1 MKKIIRYGIAFWEK
15 EFLGSTPKTLFYLLD
30 FAGYLIY
37 YTHKKVTYKSLTCER
52 DFGGEQMSQFYC
64 REEELR
70 KLNKRYAGDKFE
82 CIVIYGRRRVG
93 KTALINEFCKDKPAI
108 FFSALNTTG
117 KENLEAL
124 SRSIMSYERP
134 DMESA
139 PEFLSYD
146 AALDELTVLSKEE
159 RIVFVIDE
167 YPYLAKAKPAISAML
182 QHVIDHKWIE
192 SKMYLILCGS
202 SMSFMESQVLGQ
214 ESPLYGRRTGQFKI
228 EPLDYK
234 ETAVFH
240 PNLSAED
247 NALIYGITGGVP
259 HYINKLDVRDSVE
272 EALLDNFFD
281 RSSYLY
287 EEPGNLLKQ
296 ELREPAIYNAIIKA
310 IAEGAS
316 RMNDIKMRV
325 GEETSVVSKYLK
337 TLIDLG
343 IVRKETPITEKPG
356 KKTIYLLANNF
367 FRFWYR
373 FVPVNRSAIDSGR
386 IAKTYPHAV
395 KQYLSDYM
403 GLIFEKMCRDYLL
416 YYSDGLPIEL
426 SEIGQWWGTD
436 PKKKKQVQI
445 DIVGTPAEGKDYVI
459 GSCKYRNE
467 KTDVDELDL
476 IRDYASIF
484 GKGNNYHYYI
494 FSKSGFTDR
503 LLQAQERGE
512 VQLITLEDLY
522 K

>member
-1 MKKIIRYGIAFWEK
+1 MNR
-15 EFLGSTPKTLFYLLD
+15 
-30 FAGYLIY
+30 
-37 YTHKKVTYKSLTCER
+37 
-52 DFGGEQMSQFYC
+52 FYC

-70 KLNKRYAGDKFE
+70 KLNKRYADDKFE

-93 KTALINEFCKDKPAI
+93 KTALINEFCKDKPTI

-124 SRSIMSYERP
+124 SKSIMSFERP

-139 PEFLSYD
+139 LEFQSYD
-146 AALDELTVLSKEE
+146 AALNELTALTKEK

-182 QHVIDHKWIE
+182 QHIIDHKWTE

-202 SMSFMESQVLGQ
+202 SMSFMESQVLGK

-228 EPLDYK
+228 EPLDYR

-240 PNLSAED
+240 TDLSAED
-247 NALIYGITGGVP
+247 NSLIYGITGGIP
-259 HYINKLDVRDSVE
+259 HYINKLDVKESVD

-287 EEPGNLLKQ
+287 EEPANLLKQ
-296 ELREPAIYNAIIKA
+296 ELREPAIYNAIIKE
-310 IAEGAS
+310 IAGGAS
-316 RMNDIKMRV
+316 RMNDIKMKV
-325 GEETSVVSKYLK
+325 GEENSVISKYLK
-337 TLIDLG
+337 TLIELG
-343 IVRKETPITEKPG
+343 IVKKETPIAEKPG
-356 KKTIYLLANNF
+356 KKTIYLLEDNF

-373 FVPVNRSAIDSGR
+373 FVPNNVSMIDSGR
-386 IAKTYPHAV
+386 IEKTYPNAV
-395 KQYLSDYM
+395 KRYFHDYM

-416 YYSDGLPIEL
+416 YYADHLPIEL
-426 SEIGQWWGTD
+426 SEIGQWWGAD

-445 DIVGTPAEGKDYVI
+445 DIVGTPVEGKNYII

-467 KTDVDELDL
+467 KIGVDELEL
-476 IRDYASIF
+476 LRDYASVF
-484 GKGNNYHYYI
+484 GKGDNYHYYI
-494 FSKSGFTDR
+494 FSKGGFTEG

-512 VQLITLEDLY
+512 VRLITLDELY

>member
-1 MKKIIRYGIAFWEK
+1 MNR
-15 EFLGSTPKTLFYLLD
+15 
-30 FAGYLIY
+30 
-37 YTHKKVTYKSLTCER
+37 
-52 DFGGEQMSQFYC
+52 FYC
-64 REEELR
+64 REDELL
-70 KLNKRYAGDKFE
+70 KLNKRYADDKFE

-93 KTALINEFCKDKPAI
+93 KTALINEFCKGKPTI

-124 SRSIMSYERP
+124 SKSIMSFERP

-139 PEFLSYD
+139 LEFQSYD
-146 AALDELTVLSKEE
+146 AALDELTALTKEK

-182 QHVIDHKWIE
+182 QHIIDHKWTE

-202 SMSFMESQVLGQ
+202 SMSFMESQVLGK

-240 PNLSAED
+240 PDLSAED
-247 NALIYGITGGVP
+247 NSLIYGITGGIP
-259 HYINKLDVRDSVE
+259 HYINKLDVKESVD

-287 EEPGNLLKQ
+287 EEPANLLKQ
-296 ELREPAIYNAIIKA
+296 ELREPAIYNAIIKE
-310 IAEGAS
+310 IAGGAS
-316 RMNDIKMRV
+316 RMNDIKMKV
-325 GEETSVVSKYLK
+325 GEENSVISKYLK
-337 TLIDLG
+337 TLIELG
-343 IVRKETPITEKPG
+343 IVKKETPIAEKPG
-356 KKTIYLLANNF
+356 KKTIYLLEDNF

-373 FVPVNRSAIDSGR
+373 FVPINMSMIDSGR
-386 IAKTYPHAV
+386 IEKTYPHAV
-395 KQYLSDYM
+395 KRYFPDYM

-416 YYSDGLPIEL
+416 YYADHLPIEL

-436 PKKKKQVQI
+436 PKKKKQIQI
-445 DIVGTPAEGKDYVI
+445 DIVGTPVSGKDYII
-459 GSCKYRNE
+459 GSCKYRSE
-467 KTDVDELDL
+467 KIGVDELER
-476 IRDYASIF
+476 IRDYASVF
-484 GKGNNYHYYI
+484 GKGDNYHYYI
-494 FSKSGFTDR
+494 FSKGGFTEG

-512 VQLITLEDLY
+512 VRLITLDDLY
-522 K
+522 Q